1 MDKEQTRLEEQLAPL
16 KNTDNAFV
24 KVNEDGTPVMPDVLK
39 EPKQEEDNKEP
50 STTIDKR

>member
-24 KVNEDGTPVMPDVLK
+24 KVNEDGSPLMPEVSQ
-39 EPKQEEDNKEP
+39 EGKQEEKDKERSSP
-50 STTIDKR
+50 LDKR